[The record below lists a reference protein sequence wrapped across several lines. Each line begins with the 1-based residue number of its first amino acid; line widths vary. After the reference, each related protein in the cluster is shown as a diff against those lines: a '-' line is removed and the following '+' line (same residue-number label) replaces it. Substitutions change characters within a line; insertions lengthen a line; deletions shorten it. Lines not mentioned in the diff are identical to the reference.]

1 MRHLKLMILLAAGVL
16 LAACD
21 SSFDNPAGNPFGL
34 KYNDLRG
41 PVEYYVTSDYKD
53 GYVASAER
61 YDYSSDGILQKKV
74 YYANGDSTVTKYE
87 YDDEGKI
94 KDVSSPDVSWFTPE
108 FTAGRL
114 DKETFYTNFLKTKGI
129 SFTFEYDHEGRVQ
142 KRVSKELGSDEE
154 TTVTFT
160 YDSTGVKSAVRTD
173 NPDGSYKISECDR
186 YGNAVKTEHFT
197 ADGSL
202 TRRYTTEYEY
212 DDYGN
217 WTKATTIRRGR
228 VTDYRTRKFGYYE
241 GGPTAAEVAMADS
254 LARAEA
260 VATSVGNDGSQKPGG
275 ILSLIIFVLTI
286 GCCVLILRWANRR
299 WGVFSEWAGPVRDD
313 GMRRLWMYNY
323 QPYLK
328 TGVIVGSVMVA
339 FIAAVFLL
347 LLLGGVTW
355 LLFWII
361 KIILWAIIIIGWICL
376 IGGVVLILTGAGFVL
391 GIIPAIIGIII
402 VAFQDSIERWAE
414 TFMMW
419 GENFFASVNVFDWAV
434 AVFETYGAALF
445 GIIMLIVFAFLSIA
459 LLLMFVSLVLRGIE
473 FAVMK
478 IYSVKRPCPFCGNSK
493 SKEFVY
499 MVDGV
504 EYPMN
509 PSPGVYGVFHQTNH
523 FTGTRVPTMLLNGKA
538 KLTRK
543 CLHCDRLV
551 NTAGDNVQGTP
562 VHVGIVGNRSSGKS
576 YMLYSAL
583 ELLQK
588 KHGDAF
594 TQVDADRNNKIAAV
608 AKRIHEGAGIQT
620 VVRDRYKAVQ
630 ATLKVKLRP
639 MPYHLFF
646 YDVAGEMFDVN
657 AARKMSAME
666 FYNNVGIVI
675 FVIDPSMLDISSG
688 DAQPS
693 SSFTEWLEAKCGD
706 TEKYDIEGTLSKL
719 GNILERQ
726 GRRLK
731 DIDLIVTCTKADL
744 GYLQACGLGDRPTEQ
759 DIRKFVRDDLG
770 LYNADNNINN
780 TFRSVGYAAVSVNA
794 GYEDTLVRLFVRALA
809 TQGLKDS

>member
-1 MRHLKLMILLAAGVL
+1 MRHLKLLFTFAAALL

-21 SSFDNPAGNPFGL
+21 SNTGSYDGYPFGL
-34 KYNDLRG
+34 KYNNLRG
-41 PVEYYVTSDYKD
+41 PVKYYVVSDYTD
-53 GYVASAER
+53 GYVSSAER
-61 YDYSSDGILQKKV
+61 YDYSPEGILLKKV
-74 YYANGDSTVTKYE
+74 YYAKGDSAVTVYSYDEDNNIKDIMSPDVAKFTPVFEGGRLVRENFYTNEAKTE
-87 YDDEGKI
+87 GIRFTFTYDDEG
-94 KDVSSPDVSWFTPE
+94 
-108 FTAGRL
+108 
-114 DKETFYTNFLKTKGI
+114 
-129 SFTFEYDHEGRVQ
+129 RVAT
-142 KRVSKELGSDEE
+142 RVSGEIGSSDE
-154 TTVTFT
+154 TTVTFDYNGAGT
-160 YDSTGVKSAVRTD
+160 RSAINTVYADGGSKKAICDIYGNEISSVRRNKSGDVTRRDSTV
-173 NPDGSYKISECDR
+173 
-186 YGNAVKTEHFT
+186 
-197 ADGSL
+197 
-202 TRRYTTEYEY
+202 YEY
-212 DDYGN
+212 DSYGN
-217 WTKATTIRRGR
+217 WTKATTLRRG
-228 VTDYRTRKFGYYE
+228 VVIDYRTRSFHYYD
-241 GGPTAAEVAMADS
+241 GTTVAAP
-254 LARAEA
+254 AE
-260 VATSVGNDGSQKPGG
+260 SVLPSGHEAKAPGG
-275 ILSLIIFVLTI
+275 VLTLIIFVLTVFLI
-286 GCCVLILRWANRR
+286 VLILRWANRR

-744 GYLQACGLGDRPTEQ
+744 GYLQACGFGDSPTEQ